1 MEELNALF
9 HGFSVILT
17 PMNMLLMFVGIIL
30 GVLIGVLPGLGGANG
45 VAILLPLTFTMSP
58 TSAIIMLSCIYWGAL
73 FGGAITSILFNIPGE
88 PWSVATTFDGYPMAQ
103 NGHAGAALTAAFTS
117 SFIGA
122 FVAVVMITF
131 MAPLVAKF
139 ALKFGPPEFFAV
151 YLLTFCSFV
160 GMGKGSPFKILASM
174 AIGFALAAVGM
185 DTVTGQLRLT
195 FGIPDLMRGFDFL
208 IAVIG
213 LFGIGEILL
222 SMEEGLAFS
231 GKSAKIDPK
240 VVLETW
246 KKLPKYWMTSIRS
259 SLIGIWMGITPGG
272 ATPASFMS
280 YGLAKK
286 MSKNG
291 SKFGTGEIEGV
302 IAPETAAHAAGT
314 SALLPMLALGIP
326 GSPTAAVLLGGL
338 LIWGLQP
345 GPLLFVEQKDFVWGL
360 IASMYLGNLV
370 GLIVVLT
377 TVPLFASI
385 LRIPFSIIAPV
396 IVVICAIGAYTVH
409 NAMLD
414 IWFMMLFGVM
424 GYLFKKLDYPLAPL
438 VLALVLGDKA
448 EDSFR
453 QAMLVSQGELSIMWA
468 NPLVGG
474 ITTLALVLLFWPLVS
489 RVLAKIRPPKR
500 PEFAAEQ
507 PVD

>member
-1 MEELNALF
+1 MLEISALL
-9 HGFSVILT
+9 HGFAVILT
-17 PMNMLLMFVGIIL
+17 PLNLGLMFVGIVL

-88 PWSVATTFDGYPMAQ
+88 PWSVATTFDGHPMAQ
-103 NGHAGAALTAAFTS
+103 QGRAGEALTAAFTS

-122 FVAVVMITF
+122 LVAVVMITF
-131 MAPLVAKF
+131 LAPLVARF
-139 ALKFGPPEFFAV
+139 ALKFGSPEFFAV

-174 AIGFALAAVGM
+174 ALGFALASVGM

-195 FGIPDLMRGFDFL
+195 FGVHELMRGFDFL

-222 SMEEGLAFS
+222 SMEEGLSFS

-240 VVLETW
+240 IVLQTW
-246 KKLPKYWMTSIRS
+246 KKLPSYWVTSVRS

-286 MSKNG
+286 MSRNG
-291 SKFGTGEIEGV
+291 PKFGTGEIEGV

-360 IASMYLGNLV
+360 IASMYLGNIV
-370 GLIVVLT
+370 GLIVVLS
-377 TVPLFASI
+377 TVPLFAAI

-396 IVVICAIGAYTVH
+396 IIVICAIGAYTVH

-414 IWFMMLFGVM
+414 IWFMLGFGVV
-424 GYLFKKLDYPLAPL
+424 GYVFKKLDFPLAPL

-453 QAMLVSQGELSIMWA
+453 QAMLMSQGDVRIMWA
-468 NPLVGG
+468 NPLVGS
-474 ITTLALVLLFWPLVS
+474 ITTLALVLLFWPLIGRLWAWVKPARPDP
-489 RVLAKIRPPKR
+489 RV
-500 PEFAAEQ
+500 AER